1 MNAAAGSTA
10 MLPASPPPAE
20 QAAAVHVPDV
30 AAFGLALAPQSPKSR
45 AIKRLHADLGNLD
58 VEASMLDREAALVRL
73 AAFVRKGPAPVDLP
87 GAPLGERAPIRRL
100 RLLLAA
106 AEAFPVYAARLAYV
120 VGAMLLEQRADA
132 FFARL
137 GIPGDRGLFTETVD
151 RLSRR
156 LMPQPIDEEDVT
168 HTLALMFPGAAD
180 SEWLEALPPD
190 LALRFV
196 KTLRRQ
202 GVPARRGSFAD
213 TAPASVPPSA
223 IQRGSQSHL
232 PLGALPSLPDDA
244 AGIQS
249 GHRYSIWAP
258 LRASLLDAI
267 LILAS
272 RVSSAGLSDAIRD
285 RSPPSAL
292 RESPFFRLPRTID
305 ALLATPR
312 HDTSEILAWS
322 DDCRAAM
329 LECRE
334 ACQSVLEHL
343 EQKGVSVDV
352 VYRLELIER
361 SLSRIELLLELLV
374 PQAEEDHARRATQV
388 LAALLN
394 ERRRT
399 LSLMDIVRTNTHMLA
414 RKIIERAGHTGEHY
428 ITVTIGEYFKLFASA
443 AGGGVVAGLM
453 AAGKVVLGKLHRPPL
468 QEGLLFSC
476 NYAGCFLLMQFLG
489 FTLATKQ
496 PSMTAAALAGAVKH
510 GGEDKRELVNI
521 IARLSRSQLA
531 AAAGNMLM
539 VAPAS
544 ILVDSL
550 WRRAKGEHL
559 LTTEYATKTIAAL
572 HPTESGTILFA
583 IYTGVVLWA
592 SSLCAG
598 WLENWAVY
606 RRLPE
611 AIAEHRVRRVVGRR
625 VTEWASRVFARNIS
639 GIGGNVSI
647 GIMLGMTYSLGQF
660 SGIPVD
666 VRHVTLSTG
675 SLTYAVLALGTDVIG
690 SPAFTSAVIGLAV
703 ILALNLSVS
712 FSLALIVAFRAREVT
727 LWQALRLPLD
737 LAVGFVRSPLRF
749 FFPVE
754 GPSASQPA
762 AHHHG

>member
-1 MNAAAGSTA
+1 
-10 MLPASPPPAE
+10 MLPASPPAAE
-20 QAAAVHVPDV
+20 PAAALHVPDV
-30 AAFGLALAPQSPKSR
+30 GAFGLALAPQSPKSR
-45 AIKRLHADLGNLD
+45 LIKRLHADLGNLD
-58 VEASMLDREAALVRL
+58 VEANMLDREAALVRL
-73 AAFVRKGPAPVDLP
+73 AAFVRKGPAPAGTPVDRV
-87 GAPLGERAPIRRL
+87 AERAPIKRL
-100 RLLLAA
+100 RLLVAA
-106 AEAFPVYAARLAYV
+106 LEAFPAYAARLAYV
-120 VGAMLLEQRADA
+120 VGATLLEQRADA
-132 FFARL
+132 FFAKL
-137 GIPGDRGLFTETVD
+137 GIPGDRGLFSETVD
-151 RLSRR
+151 RLSQR

-168 HTLALMFPGAAD
+168 HTLALMFPSASDA
-180 SEWLEALPPD
+180 EWLAAVPAE
-190 LALRFV
+190 LAVRFM

-202 GVPARRGSFAD
+202 GVQPMRGSFSDAG
-213 TAPASVPPSA
+213 PASVPPPA
-223 IQRGSQSHL
+223 MHRGSQSHL
-232 PLGALPSLPDDA
+232 PLGAQPSLPDDV

-249 GHRYSIWAP
+249 GRRYSIWAP

-285 RSPPSAL
+285 RSPPSPL
-292 RESPFFRLPRTID
+292 RDSPFFRLPRTID

-312 HDTSEILAWS
+312 HDTGEILAWA

-334 ACQSVLEHL
+334 ACHSVLEHL

-361 SLSRIELLLELLV
+361 SLTRIELLLELLV
-374 PQAEEDHARRATQV
+374 PQAEEDHAHRATQV

-428 ITVTIGEYFKLFASA
+428 ITVTVGEYFKLFASA

-453 AAGKVVLGKLHRPPL
+453 AAGKIVLGKLHRPPL

-544 ILVDSL
+544 ILVDFL

-559 LTTEYATKTIAAL
+559 LTTEYAMKTIAAL
-572 HPTESGTILFA
+572 HPTESGTIPFA

-611 AIAEHRVRRVVGRR
+611 AIAEHRVRRIVGRR

-647 GIMLGMTYSLGQF
+647 GVMLGMTYSLGQF

-675 SLTYAVLALGTDVIG
+675 SLTYAVLALGTEVIG

-727 LWQALRLPLD
+727 VWQALRLPLD